1 MSARHP
7 VALPGMNEVRLE
19 FRKYDG
25 SLHWFQSTRLVGE
38 DQYGVWLGA
47 PVGGTW
53 RRGDGRT
60 YTNRQAQ
67 VLLCSPDRWWT
78 ATFNDA
84 PAHTEI
90 YVDMSTPA
98 MISDG
103 LVTAVDLDLDVR
115 RFRDGSVRLEDE
127 DEFADHQVRYA
138 YPPAVIDAAR
148 AAADGVAA
156 KITTAEPF
164 TSAYKVYLER
174 ARGLER
180 IADGGRT

>member
-1 MSARHP
+1 MR
-7 VALPGMNEVRLE
+7 EVRLE

-53 RRGDGRT
+53 QRGDGRT

-84 PAHTEI
+84 PAQTAV
-90 YVDMSTPA
+90 YVDVSTPA
-98 MISDG
+98 VISDG

-115 RFRDGSVRLEDE
+115 RFRDGTVRLEDE
-127 DEFADHQVRYA
+127 DEFADHQVRYS
-138 YPPAVIDAAR
+138 YPTEVIEAAQAAANWVAAR
-148 AAADGVAA
+148 IAV
-156 KITTAEPF
+156 AEPF
-164 TSAYKVYLER
+164 ATAYLPYLAR
-174 ARGLER
+174 ARELSVSR
-180 IADGGRT
+180 IAGDGGA